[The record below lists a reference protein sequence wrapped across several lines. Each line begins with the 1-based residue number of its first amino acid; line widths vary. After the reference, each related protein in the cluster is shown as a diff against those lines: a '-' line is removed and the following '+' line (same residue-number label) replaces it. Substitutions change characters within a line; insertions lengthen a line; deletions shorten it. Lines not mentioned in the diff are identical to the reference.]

1 MIRNMSARVKLTALL
16 VLLALL
22 PVGIMLGQ
30 SAARIDGI
38 LASPGL
44 SIGDAA
50 YLATLSAE
58 VIDPR
63 QDAAAAVGMLRAI
76 AAGAEHR
83 DRYADRDLESD
94 ATLGDFSYMLMLSHD
109 LSGGFWYGLFPG
121 PRYALREMRWRGIVA
136 GQNYALQ
143 PLDGERALR
152 MITRI
157 LETLEDRE

>member
-1 MIRNMSARVKLTALL
+1 MIRKMSARVKLTALV
-16 VLLALL
+16 VLLTLL
-22 PVGIMLGQ
+22 PVGIALGQ
-30 SAARIDGI
+30 SADRIDAI
-38 LASPGL
+38 LESPGL
-44 SIGDAA
+44 SIGEAA

-58 VIDPR
+58 MIDPR
-63 QDAAAAVGMLRAI
+63 QDGAAAIGMLRAL
-76 AAGAEHR
+76 ALGAEHR
-83 DRYADRDLESD
+83 DRYAERDLESD

-121 PRYALREMRWRGIVA
+121 PRYALREMRWRGLVN

-157 LETLEDRE
+157 LETVEDRE

>member
-1 MIRNMSARVKLTALL
+1 MSARVKLTALV
-16 VLLALL
+16 VLLTLL
-22 PVGIMLGQ
+22 PAGIMLGQ
-30 SAARIDGI
+30 SADRIDTI
-38 LASPGL
+38 LESPVL

-50 YLATLSAE
+50 YLATLSAG
-58 VIDPR
+58 VIDPQ
-63 QDAAAAVGMLRAI
+63 QDAAAAVGMLRAL

-109 LSGGFWYGLFPG
+109 LSGGFWYGFFPG
-121 PRYALREMRWRGIVA
+121 PRYALREMRWRRIVA

-157 LETLEDRE
+157 LETMEDRG